1 MTLRDWMLRA
11 RALVSPRRVERDLH
25 DELSFHIDRETRKL
39 VEQGVPDAEA
49 RRQAQARFGSITI
62 TADECRDER
71 GIGFVETTTR
81 DVLFAFRT
89 FRRAPLVAFTVVS
102 TVALGLG
109 LVAVAF
115 SILSIFLFR
124 VDAVPD
130 VHEMFRVA
138 RPENADGGRDSFTLS
153 HYDALRRETSVFTDV
168 YAELSDI
175 DARIDGRTMSVTLIT
190 GNFFEVVRVRPALGR
205 ALTPADDDRSGGRPV
220 VVLSDRGWERHFARD
235 PGVLGKTLFLAGA
248 PHEVIG
254 VMPAGFRGLAV
265 SAPDMWAPL
274 ARLAEFRPSDR
285 GKEGSVGVGII
296 GRLKPGGSRETALA
310 QLIVWDGNQ
319 VRDGSPDRRSANIIL
334 MSHQGTVPQ
343 PLEAVALFSP
353 LFFAFGLI
361 LMIGCANVAN
371 LLLARAFARQREIGV
386 RLSLG
391 ASRPRIIRQLL
402 TESLLLALAAAA
414 AAFFISRLVLEV
426 VIYSVMASLP
436 PDIGDITLA
445 VPPADWRVVVFLIV
459 GAVIATV
466 FFGLMPALQATR
478 MELVRTIRGEIMKD
492 SKPGR
497 ARDFLIGLQVSAS
510 ALLLIC
516 SAVFLR
522 STFAAS
528 TFESGWRTADT
539 VIIEVVNESLRDTLV
554 RAVADT
560 PLVMAFAASSDLAAP
575 PRAAFADAN
584 GSKAAVAYKWVSR
597 EYFDVLDIPIMRG
610 RPFMPAERDSSAAV
624 AIVSAATARQLW
636 PNGDAVGQ
644 LLHVDTDPNSPASR
658 VDEPA
663 LAART
668 FTVVG
673 IARDVAGFR
682 ISPLKDAIVYL
693 PATSAMAKTSLIARV
708 NGDPE
713 RARQTLLD
721 RLTLVDPNLGQILT
735 MRTMAMM
742 DTYFLGIAFW
752 LTLALGGLA
761 LALTISGLFSVLS
774 YLVEQRQ
781 KEIGVRMAL
790 GATSRSVTRLVFSQS
805 IRPVGFGLV
814 AGTSLATGLAVM
826 LLALPDAAA
835 MGNVVSVLDPIAYSG
850 SVLFIIAACL
860 LAASVPAMRASRLDP
875 MQTLRE
881 D

>member
-1 MTLRDWMLRA
+1 MNLHDVKLRI
-11 RALVSPRRVERDLH
+11 RALFAPGRVERELD
-25 DELSFHIDRETRKL
+25 DELAFHVERETQKL
-39 VEQGVPDAEA
+39 VAEGMDPAEA
-49 RRQAQARFGSITI
+49 RLVALRRFGPLPLA
-62 TADECRDER
+62 ADACRDER
-71 GIGFVETTTR
+71 GISFVETTLR
-81 DVLFAFRT
+81 DVLYAFRT

-115 SILSIFLFR
+115 SILSIFVFR

-130 VHEMFRVA
+130 VHEMVRVS
-138 RPENADGGRDSFTLS
+138 RPENADGGRDPFTLS
-153 HYDALRRETSVFTDV
+153 DYDALRRETSVFAGV
-168 YAELSDI
+168 YAEFSDI
-175 DARIDGRTMSVTLIT
+175 DARVDGRMMAVTLVT
-190 GNFFEVVRVRPALGR
+190 GNFFEVVGVRAALGR
-205 ALTPADDDRSGGRPV
+205 ALTPADDDRSGGQPV
-220 VVLSDRGWERHFARD
+220 VVLSDRGWQRHFASD
-235 PGVLGKTLFLAGA
+235 PGVLGKTLLIAGA
-248 PHEVIG
+248 PHEIIG
-254 VMPAGFRGLAV
+254 VMPAGFRGLSV

-274 ARLAEFRPSDR
+274 ARVAEFRPSHR
-285 GKEGSVGVGII
+285 GKEGSVDVAII
-296 GRLKPGGSRETALA
+296 GRLRPGGSRESALA

-319 VRDGSPDRRSANIIL
+319 ARDGSPDRRSANIIL
-334 MSHQGTVPQ
+334 MPHQGTVPQ
-343 PLEAVALFSP
+343 PFEAIALFSP

-426 VIYSVMASLP
+426 VIYSVLTSLP
-436 PDIGDITLA
+436 PDIGNITLA
-445 VPPADWRVVVFLIV
+445 VPPPDWRVVVFLIA

-466 FFGLMPALQATR
+466 VFGLMPALQATR

-492 SKPGR
+492 VKPGR

-539 VIIEVVNESLRDTLV
+539 VIIQVGNEPLRDNVV
-554 RAVADT
+554 RAVADAPT
-560 PLVMAFAASSDLAAP
+560 VIAFAASSDMAAP

-597 EYFDVLDIPIMRG
+597 EYFDVLDIPIVRG
-610 RPFMPAERDSSAAV
+610 RSFTPAERDSSSAV
-624 AIVSAATARQLW
+624 AIVSAATAQKLW

-644 LLHVDTDPNSPASR
+644 LLHLDADPNSPTRRA
-658 VDEPA
+658 DEPE
-663 LAART
+663 LEART

-673 IARDVAGFR
+673 LARDVAGFR
-682 ISPLKDAIVYL
+682 ISPFAAAVVYL
-693 PATSAMAKTSLIARV
+693 PATTAMARTSIIARV

-721 RLTLVDPNLGQILT
+721 RLTIVDPNMEQILT

-742 DTYFLGIAFW
+742 DTYFLRIAFW
-752 LTLALGGLA
+752 MTLALGGLA

-774 YLVEQRQ
+774 YLVEQRR

-790 GATSRSVTRLVFSQS
+790 GATSRNVTRLVFSQS
-805 IRPVGFGLV
+805 IRPVGFGLL
-814 AGTSLATGLAVM
+814 AGTSLAAGLAAV
-826 LLALPDAAA
+826 LLSLPDAAA
-835 MGNVVSVLDPIAYSG
+835 MGNVVSVLDPVAYSG

-860 LAASVPAMRASRLDP
+860 LAASIPAMRASRVDP